1 MKLYFYILGRD
12 RKFNPETKTL
22 GDYAFKVRVEEC
34 EVIEKPKTYRAETKF
49 PDGIYIGYVRREDV
63 GTKAYV
69 CARYFLRP
77 GKCFKYIDQRGEDAT
92 EHVYE
97 VMALYPYCALLRD
110 TRNGVRTC
118 PGYNTLSLML
128 RGSEVNE

>member
-1 MKLYFYILGRD
+1 MSS
-12 RKFNPETKTL
+12 
-22 GDYAFKVRVEEC
+22 ASVR
-34 EVIEKPKTYRAETKF
+34 F
-49 PDGIYIGYVRREDV
+49 

-97 VMALYPYCALLRD
+97 VMTLYPYCVLLRD

-128 RGSEVNE
+128 RGSEAYE

>member
-1 MKLYFYILGRD
+1 MSS
-12 RKFNPETKTL
+12 
-22 GDYAFKVRVEEC
+22 ASVR
-34 EVIEKPKTYRAETKF
+34 F
-49 PDGIYIGYVRREDV
+49 

-77 GKCFKYIDQRGEDAT
+77 GKCFKYINQCGEDVT

-97 VMALYPYCALLRD
+97 VMALYPYCVLLRD

>member
-1 MKLYFYILGRD
+1 MSS
-12 RKFNPETKTL
+12 
-22 GDYAFKVRVEEC
+22 ASVR
-34 EVIEKPKTYRAETKF
+34 F
-49 PDGIYIGYVRREDV
+49 

-77 GKCFKYIDQRGEDAT
+77 GKCFKCIDQSGEDAT

-97 VMALYPYCALLRD
+97 VMALYPYCVLLRD
-110 TRNGVRTC
+110 TRNGVMTC

-128 RGSEVNE
+128 IGSDSYVR

>member
-1 MKLYFYILGRD
+1 MSSASAIF
-12 RKFNPETKTL
+12 
-22 GDYAFKVRVEEC
+22 
-34 EVIEKPKTYRAETKF
+34 
-49 PDGIYIGYVRREDV
+49 

-77 GKCFKYIDQRGEDAT
+77 GKCFKYIDQRGEDTT

-97 VMALYPYCALLRD
+97 VMALYPYCVLLRD

-128 RGSEVNE
+128 RGSEIND

>member
-1 MKLYFYILGRD
+1 MSS
-12 RKFNPETKTL
+12 ES
-22 GDYAFKVRVEEC
+22 VR
-34 EVIEKPKTYRAETKF
+34 F
-49 PDGIYIGYVRREDV
+49 

-77 GKCFKYIDQRGEDAT
+77 GKCFKCIDRRVKDAT

-97 VMALYPYCALLRD
+97 VIALYPYCVLLRD
-110 TRNGVRTC
+110 TRNGVMTF

-128 RGSEVNE
+128 RGSETIE

>member
-1 MKLYFYILGRD
+1 MSS
-12 RKFNPETKTL
+12 
-22 GDYAFKVRVEEC
+22 ASVR
-34 EVIEKPKTYRAETKF
+34 F
-49 PDGIYIGYVRREDV
+49 

-69 CARYFLRP
+69 CARYFIRP
-77 GKCFKYIDQRGEDAT
+77 GKCFKCIDQSGEDAT

-97 VMALYPYCALLRD
+97 VMALYPYCVLLRD

>member
-1 MKLYFYILGRD
+1 MSS
-12 RKFNPETKTL
+12 
-22 GDYAFKVRVEEC
+22 ASVR
-34 EVIEKPKTYRAETKF
+34 F
-49 PDGIYIGYVRREDV
+49 

-77 GKCFKYIDQRGEDAT
+77 GKCFKYIDQCGEDAT

-97 VMALYPYCALLRD
+97 VMALYPYCVLLRD

-118 PGYNTLSLML
+118 PGYNRISPITRENRKTTESKISRNIATVVPIASAADCTPVVSLPATSPPSPGLKGML
-128 RGSEVNE
+128 KLAPPSPS

>member
-1 MKLYFYILGRD
+1 MSSASAIF
-12 RKFNPETKTL
+12 
-22 GDYAFKVRVEEC
+22 
-34 EVIEKPKTYRAETKF
+34 
-49 PDGIYIGYVRREDV
+49 

-77 GKCFKYIDQRGEDAT
+77 GKCFKYIDQRGEDTT

-97 VMALYPYCALLRD
+97 VMALYPYCVLLRD

-128 RGSEVNE
+128 RGSEAYE

>member
-1 MKLYFYILGRD
+1 MYVQDTFLD
-12 RKFNPETKTL
+12 RESVLNTSTSAARTPPS
-22 GDYAFKVRVEEC
+22 VR
-34 EVIEKPKTYRAETKF
+34 F
-49 PDGIYIGYVRREDV
+49 

-77 GKCFKYIDQRGEDAT
+77 GKCFKYINQCGEDTT

-97 VMALYPYCALLRD
+97 VMALYPYCVLLRD

-128 RGSEVNE
+128 RGSETYE

>member
-1 MKLYFYILGRD
+1 MREIL
-12 RKFNPETKTL
+12 
-22 GDYAFKVRVEEC
+22 FKAKCVDNGEWVEGYYVCYGFTGKEPRIITGGMQMSSASVR
-34 EVIEKPKTYRAETKF
+34 F
-49 PDGIYIGYVRREDV
+49 

-77 GKCFKYIDQRGEDAT
+77 GKCFKYIDQRGEDTT

-97 VMALYPYCALLRD
+97 VMALYPHCALLKD

-128 RGSEVNE
+128 KGSETYE

>member
-1 MKLYFYILGRD
+1 MSSASMRF
-12 RKFNPETKTL
+12 
-22 GDYAFKVRVEEC
+22 
-34 EVIEKPKTYRAETKF
+34 
-49 PDGIYIGYVRREDV
+49 

-69 CARYFLRP
+69 CA
-77 GKCFKYIDQRGEDAT
+77 KCFKYIDQRGEDAT

-97 VMALYPYCALLRD
+97 VMALYPYCVLLRD

>member
-1 MKLYFYILGRD
+1 MSSASTIF
-12 RKFNPETKTL
+12 
-22 GDYAFKVRVEEC
+22 
-34 EVIEKPKTYRAETKF
+34 
-49 PDGIYIGYVRREDV
+49 

-77 GKCFKYIDQRGEDAT
+77 GKCFKYIDQRNDDVT

-97 VMALYPYCALLRD
+97 VVALYPYCVLLRD

-128 RGSEVNE
+128 RGSEANE

>member
-1 MKLYFYILGRD
+1 MSS
-12 RKFNPETKTL
+12 
-22 GDYAFKVRVEEC
+22 ASVR
-34 EVIEKPKTYRAETKF
+34 F
-49 PDGIYIGYVRREDV
+49 

-69 CARYFLRP
+69 CSRYFLRP
-77 GKCFKYIDQRGEDAT
+77 GKCFKYIDQCGEDVT

-97 VMALYPYCALLRD
+97 VMALYH

-128 RGSEVNE
+128 RGSETYE

>member
-1 MKLYFYILGRD
+1 MYAQDIFLD
-12 RKFNPETKTL
+12 RVNVSNTSTSV
-22 GDYAFKVRVEEC
+22 VRTPRNTS
-34 EVIEKPKTYRAETKF
+34 I
-49 PDGIYIGYVRREDV
+49 

-77 GKCFKYIDQRGEDAT
+77 GKCFKYIDQRGEDTT

-97 VMALYPYCALLRD
+97 VMALYPYCVLLRD

-128 RGSEVNE
+128 RGSEAYE

>member
-1 MKLYFYILGRD
+1 MSSASAIF
-12 RKFNPETKTL
+12 
-22 GDYAFKVRVEEC
+22 
-34 EVIEKPKTYRAETKF
+34 
-49 PDGIYIGYVRREDV
+49 

-77 GKCFKYIDQRGEDAT
+77 GKCFKYIDQHGEDVT

-97 VMALYPYCALLRD
+97 VMALYPYCVLLRD

-128 RGSEVNE
+128 RGSEVDE